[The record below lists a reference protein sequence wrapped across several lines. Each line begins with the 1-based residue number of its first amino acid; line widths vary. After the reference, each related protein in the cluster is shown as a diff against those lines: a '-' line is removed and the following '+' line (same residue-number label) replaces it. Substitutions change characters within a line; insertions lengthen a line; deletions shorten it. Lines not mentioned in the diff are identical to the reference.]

1 MNEIAVIEQLPV
13 ITENIKKIGENL
25 DKRLEEMKLDNLVC
39 NEETKK
45 EIKNLRT
52 SLGKELKEFETQRKN
67 IKEKIMLPYD
77 EFNKI
82 YEEQIKVKY
91 QNADT
96 ILANKINEVES
107 QIKHEKEV
115 EIKDYFEELKQN
127 ANIDFIELVDTGIVV
142 NLSSTIKSLKEQ
154 CKNYVDQVS
163 EDLKTIKTQN
173 YSDEIEIEY
182 RKTKDL
188 NKSIQEVIDRHNRL
202 EQLEK
207 IKQSAKETVE
217 MEQKSIEK
225 VNEVLQAPIEENKE
239 VLKQYTVRFKVI
251 GTLKQ
256 MQDLKKFL
264 EEGGY
269 KYEQC

>member
-25 DKRLEEMKLDNLVC
+25 DKRLEEMKIDNLVC

-52 SLGKELKEFETQRKN
+52 SLGKELKEFEMQRKN

-82 YEEQIKVKY
+82 YEEQIKAKY
-91 QNADT
+91 QNADA
-96 ILANKINEVES
+96 ILSNKINEVES
-107 QIKHEKEV
+107 QIKHDKEI
-115 EIKDYFEELKQN
+115 EIKEYFEELKQN
-127 ANIDFIELVDTGIVV
+127 ANISFIEFIDTGIVV
-142 NLSSTIKSLKEQ
+142 NLSSTMKSLKDQ
-154 CKNYVDQVS
+154 CKNFVDKVVA
-163 EDLKTIKTQN
+163 DLKTINTQN
-173 YSDEIEIEY
+173 YAEEIEVEY

-188 NKSIQEVIDRHNRL
+188 NRSIQEVTDRHNRL

-207 IKQSAKETVE
+207 IKASAKETVE
-217 MEQKSIEK
+217 LEERAIEK
-225 VNEVLQAPIEENKE
+225 VNEILHTPVEEKKE
-239 VLKQYTVRFKVI
+239 EKQYAVKFKVF

-256 MQDLKKFL
+256 MQDLKKYL
-264 EEGGY
+264 ENGGY